1 MEEEASKSLIIEQD
15 NKNYL
20 LVMKFQKEKLNLNL
34 SVQEEV
40 LYKKYDYKRN

>member
-1 MEEEASKSLIIEQD
+1 MEEEESKSLILEQD
-15 NKNYL
+15 DKNYL

-40 LYKKYDYKRN
+40 ALQKI